1 MRYGYVRVSSRS
13 RMTESQETH
22 IKKHNCDR
30 VFSERAPGDTLEGR
44 KLKNI
49 LEMLEE
55 GDVIVVTDVDR
66 LSRSIRDML
75 KILDTVRDKKASIE
89 IISHNITIDNNTT
102 PHQMLTIYMLA
113 AYAEYDIC
121 RFMGRVKNRAPKSGY
136 KQRKYP
142 VLTNE
147 TIVQICYLH
156 SKGHKKINIREAL
169 KVSDWIVRQGLKYKE
184 WFENTG
190 IKEVLDNAIENKTC
204 NIDHMQFDEFEYL
217 TPQASTQA

>member
-13 RMTESQETH
+13 RMTESQETQ

-55 GDVIVVTDVDR
+55 GDVIVVTDIDR
-66 LSRSIRDML
+66 LSRSIRDTL

-121 RFMGRVKNRAPKSGY
+121 RFMGRVKNRAPQSKH

-190 IKEVLDNAIENKTC
+190 IKEMLDNAMENKIST
-204 NIDHMQFDEFEYL
+204 IEQMQFDEFEYL
-217 TPQASTQA
+217 IPKKNAQ